1 MASEHVIDV
10 TDADFQ
16 EKVVSADVPV
26 IADFWAEW
34 CGPCKRITP
43 VLEEV
48 AGEYGGKML
57 VAKVDVDS
65 NPNIAS
71 SYGIRSIPTLLFFHK
86 GEVVDTVVGAAPKKD
101 ITDKVDKI
109 LA

>member
-1 MASEHVIDV
+1 MASEFVIDV
-10 TDADFQ
+10 TDSEFQ
-16 EKVVSADVPV
+16 EKVVSSDIPV

-34 CGPCKRITP
+34 CGPCKRIGP

-48 AGEYGGKML
+48 AGDYAGKVV

-71 SYGIRSIPTLLFFHK
+71 SFGIRSIPTLLFFNK
-86 GEVVDTVVGAAPKKD
+86 GEVVDTVIGAVSKDD
-101 ITDKVDKI
+101 ITKKVDKM